1 MGAQVVITMPDGM
14 KKPILKDSKLKELA
28 DQLDKEAVAAQ
39 VDGVLLDLSQKSG
52 KRCYHFIHF
61 YFVEERIRDITP
73 FCISCHG
80 PGSERALPKCQ
91 TYLWSIH

>member
-28 DQLDKEAVAAQ
+28 DQWDKEAVAAQ
-39 VDGVLLDLSQKSG
+39 VDGVLLDLSRRVENDATIS
-52 KRCYHFIHF
+52 FISISI
-61 YFVEERIRDITP
+61 EEGIRDITP

-91 TYLWSIH
+91 TYLWSLH